1 MTGCEGG
8 RSSRTVQPE
17 DAEHGNWH
25 AKRMF
30 AQELVLKRRTEILNA
45 LCSSGSSEHLEKVLD
60 ILLAQGRL
68 TWEDYQGVQAPGR
81 TLYANGRQLLDLI
94 HTKGADTCGL
104 FLAAL
109 EQVLPEEQRAAFS
122 ASGCSASLD
131 ETEKA
136 QSSSAE
142 TLLTQRPSLVSKL
155 QGRVDGALD
164 ALVESG
170 HFSSTEYDDVRLP
183 IHTPAQQAR
192 RLLDHVRSKGESAAS
207 LLLQFIQ
214 QTPESGSSLSQD
226 RPAFPKE
233 LRKYQKKLSSS
244 VSAQSCFLSTYGGTS
259 HMSLGDIFT
268 EVQIDLPRNS
278 NSHSPL
284 GLEDVV
290 SPVGSVNEE
299 ADTVLVLG
307 EAGSGKSTLLQR
319 LHLLWSQGAALHD
332 FFLLFP
338 FSCRR
343 LNSEQKELSVQ
354 ELLFQHCCWPDR
366 GQEEIFHF
374 ILDHPHLILFTF
386 DGLDELKERFSDEYR
401 VCCPTQRAPVHVL
414 LFNLI
419 QGSLMKG
426 VRKVVTSRPEAV
438 DPGLKK
444 HLHKELLLKGFS
456 PSGIDCFVKKHHSDP
471 TVAAKVLESL
481 QANTALLGLCH
492 SPVLCWIVS
501 QCHKEL
507 LGCGE
512 GGPQTITDVY
522 ILILQHFLQHQSP
535 LQNSRG
541 AGWLQ
546 EHLQTILHLGQLAFQ
561 GIANNCYIFSASE
574 LETWAVTEKDISTG
588 FLVRSKNISPAD
600 CAHYEF
606 LHVTIQCFF
615 AALYIVLSGNTDRCP
630 IPKLFELQNTRKTCV
645 RGACFRACFHSR
657 YEQEPSVGKGATA
670 AETPNLQ
677 IAATFVAGLLSQRHQ
692 GLWLHCCSDAALQ
705 KKGRQ
710 VARCLSKGM
719 QKHFRSIP
727 QPVQGEAK
735 SMHAMPDF
743 VWLIKCIYEKQESRI
758 AKDAMSKLEVDHLK
772 LTYCNIGP
780 VECTAIAFVL
790 QHLKNPV
797 GLQLDNNSVGD
808 VGVEQLL
815 PCMHICNSLHL
826 RNNNITD
833 EGIRKLIAKGIQC
846 DNFQKIALFN
856 NCLTDGCTQHF
867 SHLLKTKQD
876 FLSIRLGNNNITAN
890 GAKQLAEGLKFNRSL
905 RYLGLWGNK
914 IGDEG
919 AEALASAL
927 QSSNSLVW
935 LSLVG
940 NGVGTAGAHALS
952 NIIRNSSSL
961 EELWLTDNSITRT
974 GVESLIQALE
984 KNTHVKSVWLINND
998 LSLEEIEEMKKRDSR
1013 LVF

>member
-1 MTGCEGG
+1 
-8 RSSRTVQPE
+8 
-17 DAEHGNWH
+17 
-25 AKRMF
+25 MF
-30 AQELVLKRRTEILNA
+30 SQELVLKRRTEILNA
-45 LCSSGSSEHLEKVLD
+45 LCSTGSSEHLERVLD
-60 ILLAQGRL
+60 ILLAQGQL
-68 TWEDYQGVQAPGR
+68 TWEDYQNIHVPGR
-81 TLYANGRQLLDLI
+81 TLYTNGRQLLDLI
-94 HTKGADTCGL
+94 YTKGADTCG
-104 FLAAL
+104 FLLTAL
-109 EQVLPEEQRAAFS
+109 EQVLPEEQRAGFS
-122 ASGCSASLD
+122 FSGCSSTLE
-131 ETEKA
+131 ETEKV

-142 TLLTQRPSLVSKL
+142 ILLTQRPSLVCKL
-155 QGRVDGALD
+155 QGCIDGALD

-170 HFSSTEYDDVRLP
+170 HFSSTDYDEVRLP
-183 IHTPAQQAR
+183 INTPAQQAR
-192 RLLDHVRSKGESAAS
+192 RLLDHARSKGESAAA
-207 LLLQFIQ
+207 LLLQYIQ
-214 QTPESGSSLSQD
+214 KTPESGSSLNQD
-226 RPAFPKE
+226 QPAFPKE
-233 LRKYQKKLSSS
+233 FLKYQKKLSSS
-244 VSAQSCFLSTYGGTS
+244 VSAQSCFLSTYGRTS
-259 HMSLGDIFT
+259 HMSLDDIFT
-268 EVQIDLPRNS
+268 EVQIDLPQNK
-278 NSHSPL
+278 NIHMPL

-290 SPVGSVNEE
+290 SPVGTVNEE

-319 LHLLWSQGAALHD
+319 LHLLWSQGAALQD

-343 LNSEQKELSVQ
+343 LNSEQKELSAQ

-366 GQEEIFHF
+366 GQEEIFDF

-386 DGLDELKERFSDEYR
+386 DGLDELKQNFSDEHR

-419 QGSLMKG
+419 QGFLMKG

-438 DPGLKK
+438 GPGLKK
-444 HLHKELLLKGFS
+444 HLRKELLLKGFT

-481 QANTALLGLCH
+481 QANNALLGLCH

-522 ILILQHFLQHQSP
+522 LMILQHFFQHQGT
-535 LQNSRG
+535 LQSSIG
-541 AGWLQ
+541 AGWLRDY
-546 EHLQTILHLGQLAFQ
+546 LQTILHLGQLAFQ
-561 GIANNCYIFSASE
+561 GIANNCYIFSGLE
-574 LETWAVTEKDISTG
+574 LETWAVTEKDISMG
-588 FLVRSKNISPAD
+588 FLIQSKNISPTD
-600 CAHYEF
+600 STHYEF
-606 LHVTIQCFF
+606 LHVTIQCFL
-615 AALYIVLSGNTDRCP
+615 AALYIVLSSNTDHCA
-630 IPKLFELQNTRKTCV
+630 IPRLFELQNMRNTCLTST
-645 RGACFRACFHSR
+645 CFRACLPCSDKK
-657 YEQEPSVGKGATA
+657 EPLMEKGTIA

-677 IAATFVAGLLSQRHQ
+677 ITATFVAGLLSLHHQ
-692 GLWLHCCSDAALQ
+692 SLWLHCCSGAALE

-710 VARCLSKGM
+710 VAKCLSKGI

-727 QPVQGEAK
+727 KPVEGEKK
-735 SMHAMPDF
+735 SMHAMPNF
-743 VWLIKCIYEKQESRI
+743 VWIIKCIYEMQESRI
-758 AKDAMSKLEVDHLK
+758 AKDAMSKLKVDHLK

-780 VECTAIAFVL
+780 VECTALAYVL

-815 PCMHICNSLHL
+815 PCMHICNSLYL

-856 NCLTDGCTQHF
+856 NCLTDACTQHF

-876 FLSIRLGNNNITAN
+876 FISIRLGNNNITAN
-890 GAKQLAEGLKFNRSL
+890 GAKQLAEGLKLNHSL
-905 RYLGLWGNK
+905 QYLGLWGNK

-940 NGVGTAGAHALS
+940 NNVGSAGACALS
-952 NIIRNSSSL
+952 NIIRNSASL
-961 EELWLTDNSITRT
+961 EDLWLTDNHITRT
-974 GVESLIQALE
+974 GVESLIEALE
-984 KNTHVKSVWLINND
+984 KNMHVKSVWLINND
-998 LSLEEIEEMKKRDSR
+998 LSLEEIEEMKRRDSR